1 MDLNPLAFY
10 CYLELLLLFLIMNDD
25 IVYVC
30 LYVCVCVRE
39 RERVTQGVVT
49 FVSGSQSHSAKS
61 S

>member
-1 MDLNPLAFY
+1 
-10 CYLELLLLFLIMNDD
+10 MNDD
-25 IVYVC
+25 IVCVC
-30 LYVCVCVRE
+30 LYVCVCERE